1 MLRKFCMINR
11 IDYKQA
17 NKKNSHFRVV
27 IPKSKF
33 NEIFQQF
40 YEDILV
46 LRKLGSVLE
55 FLIE

>member
-1 MLRKFCMINR
+1 MINR